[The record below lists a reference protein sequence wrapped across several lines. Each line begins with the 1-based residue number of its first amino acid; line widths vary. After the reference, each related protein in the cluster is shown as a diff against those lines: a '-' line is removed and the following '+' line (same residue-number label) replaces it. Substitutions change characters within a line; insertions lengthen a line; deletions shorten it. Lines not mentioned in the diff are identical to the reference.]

1 MALFKSKSKRK
12 MERELA
18 IRRAVNHIKK
28 QIASLEQNERGY
40 VDKAK
45 RALQMGSADQLE
57 FLKKTLKKTASQRRL
72 MERQLLN
79 IETAVQIKNQA
90 EAHAGFAKAMTA
102 LSRSIGEMFA
112 ATDMAK
118 TQRAF
123 ESALVKAQTMEE
135 QMDVFLDVSSEA
147 MFGYEPTAASEELV
161 TDAEIERMITGEV
174 VQAEG
179 AGLDAE
185 IEAGLKEVEQE
196 LRKDS

>member
-28 QIASLEQNERGY
+28 QIGSLEQNERGY
-40 VDKAK
+40 VEKAK
-45 RALQMGSADQLE
+45 RALQMGSADQLD

-79 IETAVQIKNQA
+79 IETAIQIKNQA
-90 EAHAGFAKAMTA
+90 EAHAGFARAMTA

-135 QMDVFLDVSSEA
+135 QMDVFLDISSQA
-147 MFGYEPTAASEELV
+147 MFGYEPAAAGEELV
-161 TDAEIERMITGEV
+161 SDAEIERMITGEV
-174 VQAEG
+174 LRSES
-179 AGLDAE
+179 AGLDTE
-185 IEAGLKEVEQE
+185 IETGLKEVEQE
-196 LRKDS
+196 LKRDS

>member
-28 QIASLEQNERGY
+28 QIGSLEQNERGY
-40 VDKAK
+40 VEKAK
-45 RALQMGSADQLE
+45 RALQMGSADQLD

-79 IETAVQIKNQA
+79 IETAIQIKNQA
-90 EAHAGFAKAMTA
+90 EAHAGFARAMTA
-102 LSRSIGEMFA
+102 LSRSIGAMFA
-112 ATDMAK
+112 APDMAK

-135 QMDVFLDVSSEA
+135 QMDVFLDISSQA
-147 MFGYEPTAASEELV
+147 MFGYEPAATGEDLV
-161 TDAEIERMITGEV
+161 SDAELERMLTGEV
-174 VQAEG
+174 LRSER
-179 AGLDAE
+179 AGLDTE
-185 IEAGLKEVEQE
+185 IETGLKEVEQE
-196 LRKDS
+196 LKRDS

>member
-1 MALFKSKSKRK
+1 MVLFKSKSARK

-28 QIASLEQNERGY
+28 QITSLEQNERGY
-40 VDKAK
+40 VEKAK

-118 TQRAF
+118 TQKAF
-123 ESALVKAQTMEE
+123 ERALVKAQTMEE
-135 QMDVFLDVSSEA
+135 QMDVFLDVSAEA
-147 MFGYEPTAASEELV
+147 MFGYEPSATREELV
-161 TDAEIERMITGEV
+161 SDAEIERMITGEV
-174 VQAEG
+174 VQAES
-179 AGLDAE
+179 AGLDTE

-196 LRKDS
+196 LKKDS

>member
-1 MALFKSKSKRK
+1 MTLFKSRSKRK

-28 QIASLEQNERGY
+28 QVGSLEQNERGY
-40 VDKAK
+40 VEKAK

-90 EAHAGFAKAMTA
+90 EAHAGFATAMTA

-147 MFGYEPTAASEELV
+147 MFGYEPAAASEDLV
-161 TDAEIERMITGEV
+161 SDAEIERMITGEV
-174 VQAEG
+174 VQAET
-179 AGLDAE
+179 AGLDAA
-185 IEAGLKEVEQE
+185 IAAGLKEVEQE
-196 LRKDS
+196 LKRE

>member
-1 MALFKSKSKRK
+1 MALFKSKSERK

-28 QIASLEQNERGY
+28 QIGTLEHNERGY

-45 RALQMGSADQLE
+45 RALQMGSADQLD

-79 IETAVQIKNQA
+79 IETAIQIKNQA

-135 QMDVFLDVSSEA
+135 QMDVFLDISSQA
-147 MFGYEPTAASEELV
+147 MFGYEPAAAGEDLV
-161 TDAEIERMITGEV
+161 SDAEIERMITGEV
-174 VQAEG
+174 LRSES
-179 AGLDAE
+179 AGLDTE
-185 IEAGLKEVEQE
+185 IETGLKEVEQE
-196 LRKDS
+196 LKRDS